1 MTALV
6 SVVIPA
12 YNAAQ
17 YIRQTIESVCAQT
30 HRSTEVIVIDDGS
43 RDETPAIVNE
53 WASRDQR
60 VRLRRQ
66 DNAGVGA
73 ARNAGIREAEGAYIA
88 PIDAD
93 DVWHPRKLEMQVACM
108 EAHGPTTGLV
118 YCWTNMIDS
127 DGFFLRHG
135 VSNDITGHVLPALIK
150 DNFIN
155 CASVPLLRA
164 SALREVG
171 NYLSREEQD
180 GAQGCEDWD
189 LSMRIAE
196 RYEVHLAPAYLVGY
210 RQSHGM
216 SFGAREMMDSWKF
229 IQRRARLRNKHA
241 APSFF
246 RHAGAAFYFWLGA
259 RAYVASHYGQCL
271 LLMSWA
277 ARSDPGYLLDPSMY
291 RLFIKSAARLIVGQR
306 WQRHNHRSPGTTN
319 SISGMFPPFSP
330 AGTSPAFSESFF
342 SKLRARR
349 PESVFG
355 RRRN

>member
-6 SVVIPA
+6 FIVIPA

-17 YIRQTIESVCAQT
+17 YIRQTLESVCAQT
-30 HRSTEVIVIDDGS
+30 HRSMEVIVIDDGS

-93 DVWHPRKLEMQVACM
+93 DVWHPHKLEMQVACM
-108 EAHGPTTGLV
+108 EAHGSTTGLV

-155 CASVPLLRA
+155 CASIPLLRA

-171 NYLSREEQD
+171 NYLTREEQD
-180 GAQGCEDWD
+180 GAKGW
-189 LSMRIAE
+189 
-196 RYEVHLAPAYLVGY
+196 
-210 RQSHGM
+210 
-216 SFGAREMMDSWKF
+216 
-229 IQRRARLRNKHA
+229 
-241 APSFF
+241 
-246 RHAGAAFYFWLGA
+246 
-259 RAYVASHYGQCL
+259 
-271 LLMSWA
+271 
-277 ARSDPGYLLDPSMY
+277 
-291 RLFIKSAARLIVGQR
+291 
-306 WQRHNHRSPGTTN
+306 
-319 SISGMFPPFSP
+319 
-330 AGTSPAFSESFF
+330 
-342 SKLRARR
+342 
-349 PESVFG
+349 
-355 RRRN
+355 